1 MIRADLFRLSAGLWE
16 IHDLNTGVQ
25 RLFSTFARGWPG
37 VGLLLLRAAAG
48 GSLIARSILL
58 LGNTPTL
65 GTGFFQLLIA
75 TAGLLLIIGLWTPV
89 VATVMVLLE
98 LWRIISRQGDPASN
112 ILLCT
117 LALAIAL
124 VGPGAW
130 SVDAR
135 LFGWKRI
142 DIDTRKN
149 KR

>member
-1 MIRADLFRLSAGLWE
+1 M
-16 IHDLNTGVQ
+16 Q

-37 VGLLLLRAAAG
+37 VGLLLLRVAAG
-48 GSLIARSILL
+48 SSLIARSILV
-58 LGNTPTL
+58 LGNTPTFE
-65 GTGFFQLLIA
+65 TGFFQLLIA

-98 LWRIISRQGDPASN
+98 LWRIISGRGDPASD

-124 VGPGAW
+124 LGPGGW
-130 SVDAR
+130 SIDAR

-142 DIDTRKN
+142 EIDTQKN

>member
-1 MIRADLFRLSAGLWE
+1 MGDSSSE
-16 IHDLNTGVQ
+16 PGVR
-25 RLFSTFARGWPG
+25 RLFSSFARGWPG
-37 VGLLLLRAAAG
+37 VGLLLLRVAAG
-48 GSLIARSILL
+48 SSLSARSILV
-58 LGNTPTL
+58 LGNTPTF
-65 GTGFFQLLIA
+65 GTGFVQLFIV
-75 TAGLLLIIGLWTPV
+75 TAGLLLITGLWTPV

-98 LWRIISRQGDPASN
+98 LWRIISRQGDPASD

-124 VGPGAW
+124 LGPGAW

-142 DIDTRKN
+142 EIDTQKN

>member
-1 MIRADLFRLSAGLWE
+1 M
-16 IHDLNTGVQ
+16 H

-37 VGLLLLRAAAG
+37 VGLLLLRVAAG
-48 GSLIARSILL
+48 SSLIGRSILV
-58 LGNTPTL
+58 LGNTPTF
-65 GTGFFQLLIA
+65 GTGSFQLFIA
-75 TAGLLLIIGLWTPV
+75 TAGLLLIAGLWTPV
-89 VATVMVLLE
+89 GAAVMVLLE
-98 LWRIISRQGDPASN
+98 LWRIISRHGDPASN

-124 VGPGAW
+124 LGPGAW